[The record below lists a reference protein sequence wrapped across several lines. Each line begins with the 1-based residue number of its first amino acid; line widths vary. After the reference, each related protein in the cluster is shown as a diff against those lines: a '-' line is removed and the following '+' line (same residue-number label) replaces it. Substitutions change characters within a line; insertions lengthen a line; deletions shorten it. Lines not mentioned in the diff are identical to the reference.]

1 MVRVEL
7 RYVPVRRDGGAGPRT
22 SEGGRRWQLPRALEY
37 RRGRDEIP
45 QREVALERR
54 HVELVVPERRPPERR
69 QLARKVEDTVE
80 FGVEEGLLP
89 QPIAGGEQLP
99 FPFVVNREGEHPFE
113 DIDAPFAELLV
124 GTQDHLGIALRAE
137 PVALADQPLAERSV
151 VVNLA
156 AEHDPARFIVV
167 GY

>member
-1 MVRVEL
+1 
-7 RYVPVRRDGGAGPRT
+7 
-22 SEGGRRWQLPRALEY
+22 
-37 RRGRDEIP
+37 
-45 QREVALERR
+45 
-54 HVELVVPERRPPERR
+54 
-69 QLARKVEDTVE
+69 VEDTAQ

-113 DIDAPFAELLV
+113 HIDAPFAELLV

-151 VVNLA
+151 VVDLA

-167 GY
+167 GYRLLAGGPIDDRQPAMAEDHVFVGEESGAIGSAMRQGIRHVRHSTAHLG